1 MRYRR
6 ITAAILDII
15 ILLFIAS
22 FIFSVFPINETIR
35 SKYNEISEIESKF
48 SKYSE
53 ISKEDQDKITE
64 LMYETEKEFVKYYLM
79 FSIVLIVYFI
89 IIPYKFKDQ
98 TIGQKIRK
106 VRLVSDEKITMNTY
120 VIRAIMNSGL
130 CLTILFPL
138 FIYISNAIWYSI
150 LVSILY
156 LMQVFYW
163 VVSLFTLIITKHT
176 THDKLTHTEI
186 IEVKSRKNIVNK
198 NKLEE
203 IS

>member
-186 IEVKSRKNIVNK
+186 IEVKR
-198 NKLEE
+198 
-203 IS
+203 